1 MLELIA
7 IIFQFRAIAIVMY
20 LKLENAFN
28 KKKKHIMNHSPTL
41 MKAQFLPLFNVNLS
55 QLQLNSTLTQFQLN
69 FH

>member
-28 KKKKHIMNHSPTL
+28 KKKALKTIMIVL
-41 MKAQFLPLFNVNLS
+41 Y
-55 QLQLNSTLTQFQLN
+55 
-69 FH
+69 